1 MSRDNVNS
9 DEMKRAAQENRLK
22 EYLSS
27 HLSSDTLNKLNSV
40 LSDERKTKELLNSQK
55 AQEIM
60 RKLKRDK

>member
-9 DEMKRAAQENRLK
+9 DEMKRAAQENRLN
-22 EYLSS
+22 EYLPS

>member
-9 DEMKRAAQENRLK
+9 DEMKRAAQENRLN